1 MEIIMAAG
9 TIFDVSTSINQA
21 PLTLVFK
28 YDYEEPQRGIQPD
41 AITFTLFVKTN
52 GVSAEIKAI
61 ATFATQ
67 SINLTFNSIDPQSLC
82 LIGCA
87 GKALIKPLIDC
98 FNTDVNK
105 YIDCLKSKGLSIAV
119 EIAECAI
126 GCLPLLLAQKP

>member
-1 MEIIMAAG
+1 MAAG

-41 AITFTLFVKTN
+41 AITFTLSIEKANHIF
-52 GVSAEIKAI
+52 AEIKAV

-67 SINLTFNSIDPQSLC
+67 SIDLTFNSIDPQFLC

-87 GKALIKPLIDC
+87 GKALIKPLIEC
-98 FNTDVNK
+98 FNTDVNQ
-105 YIDCLKSKGLSIAV
+105 YLACLKSKGLSIVV
-119 EIAECAI
+119 EIVECAI
-126 GCLPLLLAQKP
+126 GCLPLLLAQQP